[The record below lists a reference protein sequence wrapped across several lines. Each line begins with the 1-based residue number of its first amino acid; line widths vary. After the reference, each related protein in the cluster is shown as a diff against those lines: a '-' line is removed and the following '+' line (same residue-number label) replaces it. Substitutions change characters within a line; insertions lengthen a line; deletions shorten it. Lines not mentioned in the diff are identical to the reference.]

1 MDKLSQLIRAFDK
14 YKMRHINVLN
24 HQDKNSRHTQF
35 YNAIIKGKVTTD
47 EEAVNLLYGK
57 SKDKVLPPK
66 YRVFKTEF
74 KERAV
79 NSIILIDADHED
91 FDDYQRAVYAA
102 NREWLIIRA
111 AARQGLSDV
120 AEDFAESL
128 FEDVKKY
135 EYTDIAVQILDLL
148 KHTSASKGDKKKFVM
163 YQGLSEHYNGQWLAE
178 QKAKDCANLLKME
191 YVKKAE
197 FKAHVSVTARAYFE
211 ELKPL
216 MEKYNSIG
224 LYFNATVVEI
234 YIYSSISDYKNLLAV
249 AERGIKYFREKG
261 FVLKVALSIF
271 LQQKMIASMMLKRY
285 PEAYDAINESIK
297 LRQKGTFNW
306 FKGQE
311 SKVALCFRTHRYTEG
326 YAIYKEVTAMPE
338 FKKELTG
345 MNREMWFVFNA
356 YFHLLHKLGV
366 AKELVL
372 EENAFDFAAFI
383 KDVPTFNQDKKGM
396 HLALVILEICFMM
409 SKKRRDELIDR
420 IDALQKHLSRYS
432 DKTDPSYRFSQFGN
446 MLLEI
451 PKSGFMRSVLEE
463 NTAHLFRDLQSVPYD
478 MIESVYRSEVVEL
491 EALWIIMLNNYES
504 LK

>member
-24 HQDKNSRHTQF
+24 HQDKNSRHTQL
-35 YNAIIKGKVTTD
+35 YNAIVKGKVTTD
-47 EEAVNLLYGK
+47 EEAVNFLYGK

-66 YRVFKTEF
+66 YRTFKTEF
-74 KERAV
+74 KERAI
-79 NSIILIDADHED
+79 NSMMLIDADHED

-102 NREWLIIRA
+102 NWEWLMIRA

-120 AEDFAESL
+120 AAYFAENL
-128 FEDVKKY
+128 FETVKKY
-135 EYTDIAVQILDLL
+135 EYTDIAIQILDLL
-148 KHTSASKGDKKKFVM
+148 KHTSASRGDKKKFAA
-163 YQGLSEHYNGQWLAE
+163 YQALSEHYNGQWLAE
-178 QKAKDCANLLKME
+178 QKAKDYANLLKME
-191 YVKKAE
+191 YVKTAEYKAN
-197 FKAHVSVTARAYFE
+197 VSATARAYFE

-249 AERGIKYFREKG
+249 AERGIKHFREKG

-271 LQQKMIASMMLKRY
+271 LQQKMIALMMLKRY
-285 PEAYDAINESIK
+285 PEAYDTINESLK
-297 LRQKGTFNW
+297 LRKAGTFNW
-306 FKGQE
+306 FKAQE

-338 FKKELTG
+338 FNKVLTG
-345 MNREMWFVFNA
+345 MGKEIWPVFNA

-372 EENAFDFAAFI
+372 EDKVFDFSAFV
-383 KDVPTFNQDKKGM
+383 KEVPTFNQDKKGM
-396 HLALVILEICFMM
+396 HLALIILEICFMM
-409 SKKRRDELIDR
+409 SKKQRDELIER
-420 IDALQKHLSRYS
+420 IEAMQKHLSRYS

-451 PKSGFMRSVLEE
+451 PKSGFMRSVLQE
-463 NTAHLFRDLQSVPYD
+463 NTKTLFKDLQSVPHD
-478 MIESVYRSEVVEL
+478 MIEAIFRSEVVEL
-491 EALWIIMLNNYES
+491 EDLWGMMLNNYEQ